1 MSIAPTRLFVI
12 AAPSGAGKTTLVKA
26 LTTRNP
32 ELRFSIS
39 YTTRPKRRNEAHGVD
54 YLFVDKEAFDRLRAR
69 GALLESAEVFDNFY
83 GTSREQVEQHL
94 GDGHHVI
101 LEIDWQGA
109 QQVRNAMPECVT
121 VFILPPSRE
130 ELERRLRSRGTDTE
144 AVIQR
149 RLRDALSD
157 MSHWYLTT
165 TSTRPWP
172 ISKPCWPGA
181 VPRAP
186 RPIRRSE
193 KPLTNSWPENAGRSE
208 SFSRLTTRLRFRG

>member
-1 MSIAPTRLFVI
+1 MPQQPARLFVI

-39 YTTRPKRRNEAHGVD
+39 YPTRPKRRNEADGVD
-54 YLFVDKEAFDRLRAR
+54 YLFVDKDRFDELRAA

-83 GTSREQVEQHL
+83 GTSREQVEEHL
-94 GDGHHVI
+94 GNGHHVI

-109 QQVRNAMPECVT
+109 QQVREAMPECVT

-130 ELERRLRSRGTDTE
+130 ELERRLKSRGTDTPE
-144 AVIQR
+144 VIDR

-157 MSHWYLTT
+157 MSHWDEFDYVILNDDLDSAVADLETVLAGTNARCATT
-165 TSTRPWP
+165 NPDIRA
-172 ISKPCWPGA
+172 A
-181 VPRAP
+181 V
-186 RPIRRSE
+186 
-193 KPLTNSWPENAGRSE
+193 AGI
-208 SFSRLTTRLRFRG
+208 TG